1 MSYLDFQQRT
11 SENSNIQ
18 ARRTLVSR
26 RSINS
31 DRLNSAG
38 ESSRNSLSDE
48 PSKIKSKMIVE
59 YNDFES
65 TNESNL
71 PKISINKKKSG
82 FLGFGGDNKNASDE
96 EVLVEEKEP
105 ESKIENGE
113 DKAETQQQSSL
124 FWRIGSGAFNGVK
137 SVGSFGIS
145 ATTTV
150 LGTTASAV
158 KTVGS
163 GTVSVVKNTAN
174 VVIHPIESVKSA
186 ASGVSNVGSGIKN
199 GVVGVVGG
207 TVGAVTTGVGAVV
220 GGTTAV
226 VKGAGGAGLSLVQ
239 GTKNIIINP
248 KEGLKDAAESV
259 TSSVANTGQSLAS
272 GVVNTKNILVE
283 NVKKPFSGPGKSKAE

>member
-11 SENSNIQ
+11 SENSNTQ

-26 RSINS
+26 RSTTE
-31 DRLNSAG
+31 RLNSAG
-38 ESSRNSLSDE
+38 ESSRNSSSDE
-48 PSKIKSKMIVE
+48 PSKFKSKMIVE
-59 YNDFES
+59 YNDLNS

-71 PKISINKKKSG
+71 PKISIKKKKSG
-82 FLGFGGDNKNASDE
+82 FLGFGGTDQNVSDE
-96 EVLVEEKEP
+96 EIVEEQEN
-105 ESKIENGE
+105 EVKIESSE
-113 DKAETQQQSSL
+113 PVQSSL

-137 SVGSFGIS
+137 SVGSFGLS

-174 VVIHPIESVKSA
+174 AVIHPIESVKSA
-186 ASGVSNVGSGIKN
+186 ASGVSNVGTGIKN

-207 TVGAVTTGVGAVV
+207 TVGVVTTGVGAVV
-220 GGTTAV
+220 GGTASV

-239 GTKNIIINP
+239 GTKNIISNP

-259 TSSVANTGQSLAS
+259 TTSVTSTGQSLAS